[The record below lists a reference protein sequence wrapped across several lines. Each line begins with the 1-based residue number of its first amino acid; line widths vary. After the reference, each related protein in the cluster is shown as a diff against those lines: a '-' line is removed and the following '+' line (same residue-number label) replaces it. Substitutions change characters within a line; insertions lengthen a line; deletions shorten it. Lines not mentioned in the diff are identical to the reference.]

1 LFYGRRTIFKGGV
14 MLKKILVMVLVSM
27 MLPAAFLAAAGEQEA
42 AGQESS
48 NLMVIITPD
57 KDNTFFT
64 AEADAAKVRAEE
76 LGYQTLLAVHGDDPM
91 QESDLID
98 TAISRKAAA
107 IIIDIAN
114 ADASPNNLK
123 RATDAGVP
131 VFCMD
136 REINVTGIAKAQLIS
151 DNFQGA
157 TLGAEYFVE
166 LMGEKGKYVELVGKE
181 SDTNA
186 GVRSKGFHSII
197 DQYPD
202 MVMVAQQTAN
212 WSQTEAY
219 SVIESVLQ
227 ANPDV
232 KGIICGNDTMAL
244 GAQAA
249 IDAAGKSDIIVM
261 GFDGNDNV
269 LDSIMQ
275 GKINGT
281 VMQPNA
287 LNAQMA
293 VELADKY
300 IKTGSTG
307 MAEEKILNNCFLI
320 TPEDADEWRG
330 FTKIK

>member
-1 LFYGRRTIFKGGV
+1 MTRKLFVLVLLAVLIPAGLFAKGG
-14 MLKKILVMVLVSM
+14 
-27 MLPAAFLAAAGEQEA
+27 E
-42 AGQESS
+42 ESS

-64 AEADAAKVRAEE
+64 AEADAAKAMAES
-76 LGYQTLLAVHGDDPM
+76 LGYETLLAVHGDDPNE
-91 QESDLID
+91 ESDIID
-98 TAISRKAAA
+98 TAISQNAAA

-157 TLGAEYFVE
+157 TLGAEYFVK
-166 LMGEKGKYVELVGKE
+166 LMGEKGNWVELVGKE

-186 GVRSKGFHSII
+186 GVRSQGFHSII

-202 MVMVAQQTAN
+202 MVMVARQTAN
-212 WSQTEAY
+212 WSQTEAF
-219 SVIESVLQ
+219 SVVESILQ

-232 KGIICGNDTMAL
+232 QGIICGNDTMAL

-249 IDAAGKSDIIVM
+249 IEADGRDNIIVM

-275 GKINGT
+275 GKIDGT

-287 LNAQMA
+287 LNAEMA
-293 VELADKY
+293 VQLADKY

-307 MAEEKILNNCFLI
+307 MDQEKILNGCFLI
-320 TPEDADEWRG
+320 TPDNADEWRG
-330 FTKIK
+330 FKKL

>member
-1 LFYGRRTIFKGGV
+1 
-14 MLKKILVMVLVSM
+14 MLKKLIVIVLVLM
-27 MLPAAFLAAAGEQEA
+27 VPAGFLFANGGSDA
-42 AGQESS
+42 ESS

-64 AEADAAKVRAEE
+64 AEADAAKAKAES
-76 LGYQTLLAVHGDDPM
+76 LGYETLMVVHGDDPNV
-91 QESDLID
+91 ESDIID
-98 TAISRKAAA
+98 TAISQNAAA

-114 ADASPNNLK
+114 ADASPNNLR
-123 RATDAGVP
+123 RATDAGIP

-136 REINVTGIAKAQLIS
+136 REINVAGIAKAQLIS

-157 TLGAEYFVE
+157 QLGGEYFVE
-166 LMGEKGKYVELVGKE
+166 LMGEKGKWVELVGKE

-186 GVRSKGFHSII
+186 GVRSQGYHSII

-202 MVMVAQQTAN
+202 MEMVARETAN
-212 WSQTEAY
+212 WSQTEAFAD
-219 SVIESVLQ
+219 VESILQ

-249 IDAAGKSDIIVM
+249 AEAAGKDIFVM

-269 LDSIMQ
+269 LDSMLQ
-275 GKINGT
+275 GKIAGT

-287 LNAQMA
+287 LNAEMA
-293 VELADKY
+293 VELADKF

-307 MAEEKILNNCFLI
+307 MDQEKILNGCFLI
-320 TPEDADEWRG
+320 KPADAGKWRG
-330 FTKIK
+330 FKKL

>member
-1 LFYGRRTIFKGGV
+1 MFKKLIV
-14 MLKKILVMVLVSM
+14 IVLVLM
-27 MLPAAFLAAAGEQEA
+27 VPAGFLFANGGSGA
-42 AGQESS
+42 ESS

-64 AEADAAKVRAEE
+64 AEADAAKAMAES
-76 LGYQTLLAVHGDDPM
+76 LGYETLMVVHGDDPNA
-91 QESDLID
+91 ESDIID
-98 TAISRKAAA
+98 TAISQKAVA

-114 ADASPNNLK
+114 ADASPNNLR
-123 RATDAGVP
+123 RATDAGIP

-136 REINVTGIAKAQLIS
+136 REINVAGIAKAQLIS

-157 TLGAEYFVE
+157 QLGGEYFVE
-166 LMGEKGKYVELVGKE
+166 LMGEKGNWVELVGKE

-186 GVRSKGFHSII
+186 GVRSQGYHSII

-202 MVMVAQQTAN
+202 MKMVARETAN
-212 WSQTEAY
+212 WSQTEAFAD
-219 SVIESVLQ
+219 VESILQ

-249 IDAAGKSDIIVM
+249 AEAAGKGDIIVM

-269 LDSIMQ
+269 LDSMLQ
-275 GKINGT
+275 GKIAGT

-287 LNAQMA
+287 LNAEMA
-293 VELADKY
+293 VQLADKF

-307 MAEEKILNNCFLI
+307 MDQEKILNGCFLI
-320 TPEDADEWRG
+320 KPSDADKWRG
-330 FTKIK
+330 FKKL

>member
-1 LFYGRRTIFKGGV
+1 
-14 MLKKILVMVLVSM
+14 MLKKLIVIVLVLM
-27 MLPAAFLAAAGEQEA
+27 VPAGFLFANGGSDA
-42 AGQESS
+42 ESS

-64 AEADAAKVRAEE
+64 AEADAAKAMAES
-76 LGYQTLLAVHGDDPM
+76 LGYETLMVVHGDDPNA
-91 QESDLID
+91 ESDIID
-98 TAISRKAAA
+98 TAISQNAAA

-114 ADASPNNLK
+114 ADASPNNLR
-123 RATDAGVP
+123 RATDAGIP

-136 REINVTGIAKAQLIS
+136 REINVAGIAKAQLIS

-157 TLGAEYFVE
+157 QLGGEYFVE
-166 LMGEKGKYVELVGKE
+166 LMGEKGKWVELVGKE

-186 GVRSKGFHSII
+186 GVRSQGYHSII

-202 MVMVAQQTAN
+202 MDMVARETAN
-212 WSQTEAY
+212 WSQTEAFAD
-219 SVIESVLQ
+219 VESILQ

-249 IDAAGKSDIIVM
+249 AEAAGKDIFVM

-269 LDSIMQ
+269 LDSMLQ
-275 GKINGT
+275 GKIAGT

-287 LNAQMA
+287 LNAEMA
-293 VELADKY
+293 VQLADKF

-307 MAEEKILNNCFLI
+307 MDQEKILNGCFLI
-320 TPEDADEWRG
+320 KPADAAKWRG
-330 FTKIK
+330 FKKL

>member
-1 LFYGRRTIFKGGV
+1 
-14 MLKKILVMVLVSM
+14 MVLVSM
-27 MLPAAFLAAAGEQEA
+27 LLPAAFLAAAGEQEA

-76 LGYQTLLAVHGDDPM
+76 LGYETLLAVHGDDPM

-98 TAISRKAAA
+98 TAISRNAAA
-107 IIIDIAN
+107 VIIDIAN
-114 ADASPNNLK
+114 ADASPNNLR
-123 RATDAGVP
+123 RATNAGIP

-202 MVMVAQQTAN
+202 MVMAAQQTAN

-249 IDAAGKSDIIVM
+249 IDAAGKSGIIVM

-275 GKINGT
+275 GKIDGT

-320 TPEDADEWRG
+320 TPENADQWRG

>member
-1 LFYGRRTIFKGGV
+1 

-320 TPEDADEWRG
+320 TPENADEWRG

>member
-1 LFYGRRTIFKGGV
+1 MFKKLIV
-14 MLKKILVMVLVSM
+14 IVLVLM
-27 MLPAAFLAAAGEQEA
+27 VPAGFLFANGGSGA
-42 AGQESS
+42 ESS

-64 AEADAAKVRAEE
+64 AEADAAKAMAES
-76 LGYQTLLAVHGDDPM
+76 LGYETLMVVHGDDPNA
-91 QESDLID
+91 ESDIID
-98 TAISRKAAA
+98 AAISQKAVA

-114 ADASPNNLK
+114 ADASPNNLR
-123 RATDAGVP
+123 RATDAGIP

-136 REINVTGIAKAQLIS
+136 REINVAGIAKAQLIS

-157 TLGAEYFVE
+157 QLGGEYFVE
-166 LMGEKGKYVELVGKE
+166 LMGEKGNWVELVGKE

-186 GVRSKGFHSII
+186 GVRSQGYHSII

-202 MVMVAQQTAN
+202 MKMVARETAN
-212 WSQTEAY
+212 WSQTEAFAD
-219 SVIESVLQ
+219 VESILQ

-249 IDAAGKSDIIVM
+249 AEAAGKGDIIVM

-269 LDSIMQ
+269 LDSMLQ
-275 GKINGT
+275 GKIAGT

-287 LNAQMA
+287 LNAEMA
-293 VELADKY
+293 VQLADKF

-307 MAEEKILNNCFLI
+307 MDQEKILNGCFLI
-320 TPEDADEWRG
+320 KPSDADKWRG
-330 FTKIK
+330 FKKL

>member
-1 LFYGRRTIFKGGV
+1 
-14 MLKKILVMVLVSM
+14 MSKKLLVLIIAVCMI
-27 MLPAAFLAAAGEQEA
+27 PAAFLAAE
-42 AGQESS
+42 GQKEES

-64 AEADAAKVRAEE
+64 AEADAAKAKAEE
-76 LGYQTLLAVHGDDPM
+76 LGYDTLMAVHGDDPKK
-91 QESDLID
+91 EGDIID
-98 TAISRKAAA
+98 TAISRNAAA
-107 IIIDIAN
+107 VIIDIAN
-114 ADASPNNLK
+114 ADASPNNLQ

-136 REINVTGIAKAQLIS
+136 REINATGIAKAQLIS
-151 DNFQGA
+151 NNFQGA
-157 TLGAEYFVE
+157 KLGAEEFVK
-166 LMGEKGKYVELVGKE
+166 LMGEEGNYVELVGKE

-186 GVRSKGFHSII
+186 GVRSKGFHNII

-202 MVMVAQQTAN
+202 MNMVARETAN

-219 SVIESVLQ
+219 SDVESILQ

-232 KGIICGNDTMAL
+232 DGIICGNDTMAL

-275 GKINGT
+275 GKIDGT

-287 LNAQMA
+287 KNAQMA

-300 IKTGSTG
+300 IRTGSTG
-307 MAEEKILNNCFLI
+307 MDEEKILNDCFLI
-320 TPEDADEWRG
+320 TSDNADQWRG

>member
-1 LFYGRRTIFKGGV
+1 
-14 MLKKILVMVLVSM
+14 MSKKLAVLVLVCLLIPVGLVFSG
-27 MLPAAFLAAAGEQEA
+27 GEQEQA
-42 AGQESS
+42 EEGSK
-48 NLMVIITPD
+48 LMVIITPD

-64 AEADAAKVRAEE
+64 AEADAAKAKAEE
-76 LGYQTLLAVHGDDPM
+76 LGYETLLAVHGDDPK
-91 QESDLID
+91 QEGDIID
-98 TAISRKAAA
+98 TAIARKAAA

-123 RATDAGVP
+123 RADDAGIP

-151 DNFQGA
+151 NNFQGA
-157 TLGAEYFVE
+157 KLGAEYFVE
-166 LMGEKGKYVELVGKE
+166 LMGEEGNYVELVGKE

-186 GVRSKGFHSII
+186 GVRSKGFHNII
-197 DQYPD
+197 DQYTT
-202 MVMVAQQTAN
+202 MKMVARETAN

-219 SVIESVLQ
+219 SDIESILQ
-227 ANPDV
+227 ANPNV
-232 KGIICGNDTMAL
+232 NGIICGNDTMAL

-249 IDAAGKSDIIVM
+249 IDAAGKGDIIVM

-275 GKINGT
+275 GKIDGT

-287 LNAQMA
+287 LNAEMA

-300 IKTGSTG
+300 IRTGSTG
-307 MAEEKILNNCFLI
+307 MDEEKILNDCFLI
-320 TPEDADEWRG
+320 TPENADQWRG
-330 FTKIK
+330 FKKIK

>member
-1 LFYGRRTIFKGGV
+1 
-14 MLKKILVMVLVSM
+14 MSKKILIFVLVSI
-27 MLPAAFLAAAGEQEA
+27 LLGAGLVFAGGQQEEA
-42 AGQESS
+42 EKS

-57 KDNTFFT
+57 KDNIFFT
-64 AEADAAKVRAEE
+64 AEADAAKAKAES
-76 LGYQTLLAVHGDDPM
+76 LGYETLLAVHGDDPNS
-91 QESDLID
+91 ESDIID
-98 TAISRKAAA
+98 TAIARNAAA

-123 RATDAGVP
+123 RANDAGVP

-151 DNFQGA
+151 NNFQGA
-157 TLGAEYFVE
+157 KLGAERFVS
-166 LMGEKGKYVELVGKE
+166 LLGEKGKWVELVGKE

-186 GVRSKGFHSII
+186 GVRSQGFHNII

-202 MVMVAQQTAN
+202 MEMVARETAN
-212 WSQTEAY
+212 WSQTEAFAD
-219 SVIESVLQ
+219 IETILQ
-227 ANPDV
+227 ANPEID
-232 KGIICGNDTMAL
+232 GIICGNDTMAL

-249 IDAAGKSDIIVM
+249 IEAAGKGDIVVM

-269 LDSIMQ
+269 LQSILQ
-275 GKINGT
+275 GKIDGT

-287 LNAQMA
+287 KNAEMA

-307 MAEEKILNNCFLI
+307 MSEEKILNDCFLI
-320 TPEDADEWRG
+320 TPENADEWEG
-330 FTKIK
+330 FAPKK

>member
-1 LFYGRRTIFKGGV
+1 
-14 MLKKILVMVLVSM
+14 MSKKILIVVLVALL
-27 MLPAAFLAAAGEQEA
+27 LPLGLVIAGGQKEGGAKAA
-42 AGQESS
+42 S

-64 AEADAAKVRAEE
+64 AEADAAKAKAEA
-76 LGYQTLLAVHGDDPM
+76 LGYKTLLAVHGDDPVK
-91 QESDLID
+91 EGNLID
-98 TAISRKAAA
+98 TAIAQKAAA

-123 RATDAGVP
+123 KATDAGIP

-151 DNFQGA
+151 NNFQGA
-157 TLGAEYFVE
+157 KLGAGYFVK
-166 LMGEKGKYVELVGKE
+166 LMGEKGNYVELVGKE

-186 GVRSKGFHSII
+186 GVRSKGFHNII
-197 DQYPD
+197 DQYPN
-202 MVMVAQQTAN
+202 MKMVAQQTAN

-227 ANPDV
+227 AHPEVN
-232 KGIICGNDTMAL
+232 GIICGNDTMAL

-249 IDAAGKSDIIVM
+249 IEAAGRSDIIVM

-269 LDSIMQ
+269 LASMQQ
-275 GKINGT
+275 GKIDGT

-287 LNAQMA
+287 KNADMA

-300 IKTGSTG
+300 IKTGSTD
-307 MAEEKILNNCFLI
+307 MSQEKVLNDCFLI
-320 TPEDADEWRG
+320 TPKNADQWKGYR
-330 FTKIK
+330 KIK

>member
-1 LFYGRRTIFKGGV
+1 
-14 MLKKILVMVLVSM
+14 MLKKIIVLVLLVS
-27 MLPAAFLAAAGEQEA
+27 LVPVALTFAGGEKEAAAK
-42 AGQESS
+42 ESS
-48 NLMVIITPD
+48 NLMVIVTPD

-64 AEADAAKVRAEE
+64 AEADAAKAKAES
-76 LGYQTLLAVHGDDPM
+76 LGYETLLAVHGDDPM
-91 QESDLID
+91 QESDIID
-98 TAISRKAAA
+98 TAISSNAVA

-123 RATDAGVP
+123 RATDAGIP

-151 DNFQGA
+151 NNFQGA
-157 TLGAEYFVE
+157 RLGAEYFVE
-166 LMGEKGKYVELVGKE
+166 LMGEKGNFVELVGKE

-186 GVRSKGFHSII
+186 GVRSQGFHSII

-202 MVMVAQQTAN
+202 MKMVARETAN

-219 SVIESVLQ
+219 SDIESILQ
-227 ANPDV
+227 ANPGIN
-232 KGIICGNDTMAL
+232 GIICGNDTMAL

-249 IDAAGKSDIIVM
+249 IEAAGREDIIVM

-269 LDSIMQ
+269 LQSMLQ
-275 GKINGT
+275 GKIDGT

-287 LNAQMA
+287 LNAEMA
-293 VELADKY
+293 VELADTY

-307 MAEEKILNNCFLI
+307 MDEEKILNDCFLI
-320 TPEDADEWRG
+320 TPANADQWKG
-330 FTKIK
+330 YKKIK